1 MSNIFAGILLN
12 ELSTDKLA
20 KYKTAASAD
29 ATKSDQEGNFK
40 RGDKRFSGI
49 VKATNKQFA
58 NDAKKVK
65 LPEAVK
71 DDEDDEDDD
80 YVEPPMSGIDKFR
93 TATGMANLAL
103 TPALAAQ
110 TVSAGA
116 KALGNT
122 GVATSAGKLAGN
134 LGGRLLPWSGAALSA
149 ASAAHRASL
158 GDYTGSAIDAAAGG
172 ASFAPGWGTAGSIAG
187 IGTNLLRD
195 RWNTGNWFPTDEQ
208 LKAAYGK
215 KPDAQVAQGAK
226 SAAPAQAAA
235 PVAQAAKSA
244 TPAQATA
251 PVAKATAPVANT
263 KGSWQEIYNLNKT
276 IIGANPNLIKPGQKL
291 TLPNGTVYTVKPGDS
306 LSKIAAQ
313 SVQESIYMQYDKVPS
328 SIMYGLLEASQQ
340 SASQFTK
347 VDPAS
352 AKIDIPS
359 GRGMSPLEWLASL
372 SNNPAVNGDVEPIST
387 NEVVVIGDSIAVGI
401 GGAGPYAK
409 GGISTA
415 EVLNRVNAFI
425 KTGKAKGSVVIL
437 SSGASNSA
445 PVEIE
450 GGATQPG
457 NLAPIEQQL
466 AALKAAGASVAL
478 VGTGSKNSVWFPPTK
493 YTNGK
498 RYRID
503 LTGVNQQLAS
513 MASANGAKFLGPL
526 EDYDSGMNSGKGD
539 GVHPF
544 GAYQKL
550 KQAGSAIAPSRIK
563 PAGAAS
569 SRIKPEVGA
578 DHVDSTVTSNTGD
591 NMSKAKQSAE
601 QFLGRRISNDE
612 WDLLLRA
619 VTAEASGNTKEQ
631 AWVMGVILNRV
642 RSGRWGSSINKVLY
656 APNQFQAV
664 TGTKYNSN
672 PSSNF
677 TRGPNASQLASIVKG
692 AIEVLPNVDPSV
704 MNFTAANSAA
714 YGRGTNI
721 NFRNK
726 LAARSGS
733 QQIGQTIFGT
743 A

>member
-1 MSNIFAGILLN
+1 MNMSNIFAGILLN

-29 ATKSDQEGNFK
+29 ATKSDQEGDFK

-71 DDEDDEDDD
+71 DDD
-80 YVEPPMSGIDKFR
+80 YVEPPMSAIDKAR
-93 TATGMANLAL
+93 TGAGMANLAL

-116 KALGNT
+116 KALSKPA
-122 GVATSAGKLAGN
+122 VAARAGKLAGN
-134 LGGRLLPWSGAALSA
+134 LGGRLLPGAGAALSA

-172 ASFAPGWGTAGSIAG
+172 ASFAPGWGTAGAIAG
-187 IGTNLLRD
+187 IGTNLIRD
-195 RWNTGNWFPTDEQ
+195 RWNTGNWFPTDEE

-215 KPDAQVAQGAK
+215 KPVAQAAK

-244 TPAQATA
+244 TPAQAAA
-251 PVAKATAPVANT
+251 PAVKAAAPVANT

-276 IIGANPNLIKPGQKL
+276 IIGANPNLIKSGQKL

-340 SASQFTK
+340 SAS
-347 VDPAS
+347 
-352 AKIDIPS
+352 INIPS

-457 NLAPIEQQL
+457 NLAPIDQQL

-526 EDYDSGMNSGKGD
+526 EDYDSGMHSGKGD

-550 KQAGSAIAPSRIK
+550 KQTGSAIAPSRIK

-591 NMSKAKQSAE
+591 NMGKAKQSAE
-601 QFLGRRISNDE
+601 QFLGRRINNEE

-631 AWVMGVILNRV
+631 AWVMGVILNRA

-656 APNQFQAV
+656 ARNQFQAV

-672 PSSNF
+672 PSPNF

-692 AIEVLPNVDPSV
+692 AIEILPNVDPSV
-704 MNFTAANSAA
+704 MNFTAANRAA

-721 NFRNK
+721 NLRNR

>member
-1 MSNIFAGILLN
+1 MNMSNIFAGILLN

-29 ATKSDQEGNFK
+29 ATKSDQEGDFK

-65 LPEAVK
+65 LPEAGAQSALNQAS
-71 DDEDDEDDD
+71 DAA
-80 YVEPPMSGIDKFR
+80 SLAQ
-93 TATGMANLAL
+93 TAL

-110 TVSAGA
+110 GVSAGA
-116 KALGNT
+116 KVLGKS
-122 GVATSAGKLAGN
+122 GVATGAAKVAAN
-134 LGGRLLPWSGAALSA
+134 LGGRLLPGVGAALSGV
-149 ASAAHRASL
+149 SAAQRANL
-158 GDYTGSAIDAAAGG
+158 GDYTGSAIDAAGG
-172 ASFAPGWGTAGSIAG
+172 AASFVPALGTLGAIAG
-187 IGTNLLRD
+187 MGTNMVRD
-195 RWNTGNWFPTDEQ
+195 RYNTGNWFPDEEQ
-208 LKAAYGK
+208 MRKAYSKEPA
-215 KPDAQVAQGAK
+215 AQAAK

-244 TPAQATA
+244 TPAQAAA
-251 PVAKATAPVANT
+251 PAVKAAAPVANT

-276 IIGANPNLIKPGQKL
+276 IIGANPNLIKSGQKL

-340 SASQFTK
+340 SAS
-347 VDPAS
+347 
-352 AKIDIPS
+352 INIPS

-372 SNNPAVNGDVEPIST
+372 SNNPDAAV
-387 NEVVVIGDSIAVGI
+387 
-401 GGAGPYAK
+401 
-409 GGISTA
+409 
-415 EVLNRVNAFI
+415 
-425 KTGKAKGSVVIL
+425 
-437 SSGASNSA
+437 
-445 PVEIE
+445 
-450 GGATQPG
+450 
-457 NLAPIEQQL
+457 
-466 AALKAAGASVAL
+466 AGAS
-478 VGTGSKNSVWFPPTK
+478 
-493 YTNGK
+493 
-498 RYRID
+498 
-503 LTGVNQQLAS
+503 
-513 MASANGAKFLGPL
+513 
-526 EDYDSGMNSGKGD
+526 
-539 GVHPF
+539 
-544 GAYQKL
+544 
-550 KQAGSAIAPSRIK
+550 PSRIK
-563 PAGAAS
+563 PSSAAS
-569 SRIKPEVGA
+569 SRIKPAVGA

-591 NMSKAKQSAE
+591 NMGKAKQSAE
-601 QFLGRRISNDE
+601 QFLGRRINNEE

-692 AIEVLPNVDPSV
+692 AIEILPNVDPSV
-704 MNFTAANSAA
+704 MNFTAANRAA

>member
-65 LPEAVK
+65 LPETVT
-71 DDEDDEDDD
+71 DDEDDD
-80 YVEPPMSGIDKFR
+80 YVEPPKSGIDKFR
-93 TATGMANLAL
+93 TAASMANLAL
-103 TPALAAQ
+103 TPAMLAQ
-110 TVSAGA
+110 TVSTGA
-116 KALGNT
+116 NALSKPAAAASAAK
-122 GVATSAGKLAGN
+122 VAAN
-134 LGGRLLPWSGAALSA
+134 LGGRLLPAAGAALSA

-158 GDYTGSAIDAAAGG
+158 GDYTGSAIDAASGA

-226 SAAPAQAAA
+226 SAAPAQAA
-235 PVAQAAKSA
+235 KSA
-244 TPAQATA
+244 TPAQAAA
-251 PVAKATAPVANT
+251 PVAKTTAPAANT

-340 SASQFTK
+340 SAS
-347 VDPAS
+347 
-352 AKIDIPS
+352 INIPS

-372 SNNPAVNGDVEPIST
+372 SNNPDAAV
-387 NEVVVIGDSIAVGI
+387 
-401 GGAGPYAK
+401 
-409 GGISTA
+409 
-415 EVLNRVNAFI
+415 
-425 KTGKAKGSVVIL
+425 
-437 SSGASNSA
+437 
-445 PVEIE
+445 
-450 GGATQPG
+450 
-457 NLAPIEQQL
+457 
-466 AALKAAGASVAL
+466 AGAS
-478 VGTGSKNSVWFPPTK
+478 
-493 YTNGK
+493 
-498 RYRID
+498 
-503 LTGVNQQLAS
+503 
-513 MASANGAKFLGPL
+513 
-526 EDYDSGMNSGKGD
+526 
-539 GVHPF
+539 
-544 GAYQKL
+544 
-550 KQAGSAIAPSRIK
+550 PSRIK

-631 AWVMGVILNRV
+631 AWVMGVILNRA